1 METDQKKGNK
11 ALIVFIVI
19 ILIFAALSVAYVVA
33 GLKAINAGA
42 NSEQTKD
49 FLIKHL
55 PWEWHEVL
63 SVTPNPKE
71 DQILKQKQP
80 EETPMLFIVYRF
92 ECPDCEKAYP
102 YIKEKI
108 NQLTDEEKSHIWWVP
123 SRTKYGKLFLEK
135 HPIELVP
142 SSVLRL
148 DDEAQIDILYNPETS
163 QTDKD
168 MIDDVFRRFTEQ
180 LRE

>member
-1 METDQKKGNK
+1 METDQNKGNK

-19 ILIFAALSVAYVVA
+19 ILIFTALSVAYVVA

-63 SVTPNPKE
+63 AVTPNPKE
-71 DQILKQKQP
+71 DQILKEEQP
-80 EETPMLFIVYRF
+80 EDIPMLFIVYRF

-108 NQLTDEEKSHIWWVP
+108 NQLSEKEKSRVWWVP
-123 SRTKYGKLFLEK
+123 SRTKFGKLFLEQ

-148 DDEAQIDILYNPETS
+148 EDETQIDILYDPNTS
-163 QTDKD
+163 ETDKE
-168 MIDDVFRRFTEQ
+168 MIDDVFNRFTNQ

>member
-1 METDQKKGNK
+1 METDQNKGNK

-19 ILIFAALSVAYVVA
+19 ILIFTALSVAYVVA

-63 SVTPNPKE
+63 AVTPNPKE
-71 DQILKQKQP
+71 DQILKEEQP
-80 EETPMLFIVYRF
+80 EDTPMLFIVYRF

-108 NQLTDEEKSHIWWVP
+108 NQLSEEEKSRVWWVP
-123 SRTKYGKLFLEK
+123 SRTKFGKLFLEQ

-148 DDEAQIDILYNPETS
+148 EDETQINILYDPNTS
-163 QTDKD
+163 ETDKE
-168 MIDDVFRRFTEQ
+168 MIDDVFNRFTNQ
-180 LRE
+180 LKE

>member
-1 METDQKKGNK
+1 MKTDQQKEHK
-11 ALIVFIVI
+11 ALLAFII
-19 ILIFAALSVAYVVA
+19 IIFICLLLSIAYIIA
-33 GLKAINAGA
+33 GIQAINAGA

-55 PWEWHEVL
+55 PWEWHEIL
-63 SVTPNPKE
+63 SKEPNPKE
-71 DQILKQKQP
+71 DQILKQEQP
-80 EETPMLFIVYRF
+80 EETPALFIVYRF

-108 NQLTDEEKSHIWWVP
+108 NSLSDEEKKHVWWVP
-123 SRTKYGKLFLEK
+123 SRTKYGKAFLDK

-148 DDEAQIDILYNPETS
+148 EDEATIDILYDPNTSETD
-163 QTDKD
+163 TKT
-168 MIDDVFRRFTEQ
+168 IDEVFEKFKQASE
-180 LRE
+180 E

>member
-1 METDQKKGNK
+1 MENNKSSK
-11 ALIVFIVI
+11 ALIVFISIII
-19 ILIFAALSVAYVVA
+19 ILLLLSVAYIVA
-33 GLKAINAGA
+33 GIKAINAGA

-55 PWEWHEVL
+55 PWEWHQVL
-63 SVTPNPKE
+63 SVEPNPKK
-71 DQILKQKQP
+71 DQILKQEQP

-108 NQLTDEEKSHIWWVP
+108 NELSDEEKTHVWWVP
-123 SRTKYGKLFLEK
+123 SRTKYGKMFLDK

-148 DDEAQIDILYNPETS
+148 EDETTIDILYDPNTS
-163 QTDKD
+163 ETDKNK
-168 MIDDVFRRFTEQ
+168 IDEVFERFKQE

>member
-1 METDQKKGNK
+1 METDQNKGNK
-11 ALIVFIVI
+11 ALIVVIVS
-19 ILIFAALSVAYVVA
+19 ILIFTALSVAYVVA

-63 SVTPNPKE
+63 AVTPNPKE
-71 DQILKQKQP
+71 DQILKEEQP
-80 EETPMLFIVYRF
+80 EDTPMLFIVYRF

-108 NQLTDEEKSHIWWVP
+108 NQLSEEEKSRVWWVP
-123 SRTKYGKLFLEK
+123 SRTKFGKLFLEQ

-148 DDEAQIDILYNPETS
+148 EDETQIDILYDPNTS
-163 QTDKD
+163 ETDKE
-168 MIDDVFRRFTEQ
+168 MIDDVFNRFTNQ
-180 LRE
+180 LKE